1 MVVTVTCTLVAPTIA
16 PSRNF
21 IAEHGEKLLRYCG
34 VSVVNVVFGQGLL
47 ALCLAVLGLGG
58 VVSQVIAASVSAI
71 PAYLLSR
78 RWVWK
83 QRGPDSLR
91 AEVLPFWV
99 MALVGLAFAVS
110 AIAVMERFTEST
122 LVLMATSLAAYG
134 VVWVAKYVVL
144 DKIMWHT
151 PPSADTSSA

>member
-16 PSRNF
+16 PSKNF

-151 PPSADTSSA
+151 PSSTDTASA

>member
-151 PPSADTSSA
+151 PPSTDTSSA

>member
-151 PPSADTSSA
+151 PSSADTSSA